1 MKVLIG
7 TPVYDEQV
15 LVPYHLSILTM
26 LAHFRRTR
34 PAAQF
39 DSSLTAAALVTHA
52 RNVMA
57 TRVLQEPSYTHLLF
71 IDADMG
77 FRPELIEKM
86 IAFDEPVVG
95 CVYPKRLY
103 DHARLAEAARIA
115 PDIDTARAIA
125 QPYVGGADDLLAGED
140 GRPLIRG
147 DFARAR
153 RAGTGIMLIRRDA
166 LETLRRTFPELWTDD
181 PAGAYRPMGVQ
192 GAFQVFEPMQTS
204 TGLLL
209 QRGLRL
215 LPALGGG
222 LRRRDLVLLQRAI
235 RHVGPR
241 ALHRQL
247 PARMA
252 LDFPRT
258 D

>member
-103 DHARLAEAARIA
+103 DHARLAEAARTA

-192 GAFQVFEPMQTS
+192 GAFQVFEPMQTA
-204 TGLLL
+204 TGLFCSEDYAFC
-209 QRGLRL
+209 LRWVEGC
-215 LPALGGG
+215 GGEIWSCFNEP
-222 LRRRDLVLLQRAI
+222 I
-235 RHVGPR
+235 RHVGRERYTGNYQP
-241 ALHRQL
+241 
-247 PARMA
+247 RMA
-252 LDFPRT
+252 MDFPRR